1 MSGDEWVVAA
11 PHPALRPIV
20 VRYLGYARHEA
31 APALHRG
38 LPSRHVTLA
47 ISLVDPMRVVGAPGS
62 GRPPT
67 RPQGVLGG
75 MHTSPAL
82 IAQQGHLCGVHV
94 ELHPLG
100 LRALFGCSS
109 AELSE
114 QVIDLADLGSRF
126 AALPPRL
133 AATPDWRGRFTVL
146 DEVLLE
152 RFTGATDLAPELAFA
167 WRRMLATGGTI
178 RVAQLAGEIGWSR
191 RHLGEVFRREVGLS
205 PKQAARVLR
214 FERAGNLLR
223 RGTRMNLADL
233 AAVCGYSDQ
242 SHLTNE
248 WRALAGCSPGTW
260 IAEELPFLQ
269 YDTGTPAAG
278 S

>member
-1 MSGDEWVVAA
+1 
-11 PHPALRPIV
+11 
-20 VRYLGYARHEA
+20 
-31 APALHRG
+31 
-38 LPSRHVTLA
+38 
-47 ISLVDPMRVVGAPGS
+47 MRVIGAPGS
-62 GRPPT
+62 GQPSA

-75 MHTSPAL
+75 MHTSPVL

-100 LRALFGCSS
+100 LRALFGYSS

-114 QVIDLADLGSRF
+114 HVVDLADLGSRF

-133 AATPDWRGRFTVL
+133 AAESGWRGRFAVL
-146 DEVLLE
+146 DEVLLGG
-152 RFTGATDLAPELAFA
+152 FTGTEDPVPELALA
-167 WRRMLATGGTI
+167 WRWLLASGGTM
-178 RVAQLAGEIGWSR
+178 RVAQLAGEVGWSR

-214 FERAGNLLR
+214 FERAGTLLR
-223 RGTRMNLADL
+223 RGTRMNLAEL

-269 YDTGTPAAG
+269 YDTGKQAAG
-278 S
+278 SQV